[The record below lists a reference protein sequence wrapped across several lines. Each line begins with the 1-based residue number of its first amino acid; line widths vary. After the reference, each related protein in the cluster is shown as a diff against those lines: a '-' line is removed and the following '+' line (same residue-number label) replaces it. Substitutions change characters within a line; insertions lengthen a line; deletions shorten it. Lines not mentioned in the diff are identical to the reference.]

1 MANPIERITAKG
13 QLVPLTFLS
22 DAVAASQTDAQM
34 TIIEATGAP
43 ANDAYLAPF
52 AGEVIAVSVDLVGT
66 AAAAGSLTVGASVGG
81 TEDADT
87 TVSITTAKTGRK
99 VLTRGQAKF
108 AAGDRLGVQITTTAD
123 WDGTGLDLCATLW
136 VLLYLDGVGRGA
148 DS

>member
-13 QLVPLTFLS
+13 QLIPLTFLS
-22 DAVAASQTDAQM
+22 DAVAASQTDAQL

-52 AGEVIAVSVDLVGT
+52 DGEVIAISVDLVGT
-66 AAAAGSLTVGASVGG
+66 AATAGSLTVGASVGG

-87 TVSITTAKTGRK
+87 TVTLTTGKTSRK
-99 VLTRGQAKF
+99 VLARGQAKF
-108 AAGDRLGVQITTTAD
+108 AAGARLGAQITSSAD

-136 VLLYLDGVGRGA
+136 VLLYLDGVGRGV